1 MIETFSAVP
10 LKSDA
15 APRPQSNEMFVDAF
29 ARGLQVI
36 RSFCDSRE
44 KQTISDVARHAGIS
58 RASTRRLLHT
68 LMQLGYVHYDGKYF
82 SLKPKILD
90 LGYAYMSSMD
100 IAGVARDA
108 MDELAKTMNSS
119 CSLSVL
125 DGFEAVYLYRAKV
138 QLVTKCMNN
147 VGNRMPA
154 HLLAMGRVQLAAL
167 DDETLR
173 RHLSSVELIRH
184 TPYTVTDPKQLFDII
199 RADGEQG
206 WSIVRRELD
215 EGICSIAMPVRGKD
229 DEVVAGIG
237 VALRP
242 DLSTDP
248 DTIAYALR
256 ELTKTVTA
264 VGDLL
269 RMRP

>member
-10 LKSDA
+10 LKFDA

-29 ARGLQVI
+29 ARGLEVI
-36 RSFCDSRE
+36 RSFSDSRE
-44 KQTISDVARHAGIS
+44 KQTISDVARYAGIS

-90 LGYAYMSSMD
+90 LGYAYMSSLD
-100 IAGVARDA
+100 LAAVARDA
-108 MDELAKTMNSS
+108 MNELAETMNSS
-119 CSLSVL
+119 CSLSIL
-125 DGFEAVYLYRAKV
+125 DGFDVVYIHRAMV
-138 QLVTKCMNN
+138 RLVTACRNN
-147 VGNRMPA
+147 VGARMPA
-154 HLLAMGRVQLAAL
+154 HLLGMGRVQLAAL

-173 RHLSSVELIRH
+173 RRLSSIELVQH
-184 TPYTVTDPKQLFDII
+184 TPYTVTDPKRLFDII
-199 RADGEQG
+199 RADGKQG

-215 EGICSIAMPVRGKD
+215 EGICSIAMPVRGKQ
-229 DEVVAGIG
+229 DEIVAGMG

-242 DLSTDP
+242 DLSNDP
-248 DTIAYALR
+248 KTIAHAR
-256 ELTKTVTA
+256 SELAKAVTA